1 MRSPD
6 SSPKGSARARLS
18 AAACCWWSRHE
29 PETLPRLLPPYP
41 RNRPVVHTLPST
53 AARPLAAGVRAH
65 PAVVESVADQ
75 RTGLVGVAS
84 ARNRTG
90 TIRHPPGSIQLGKR
104 AARGCAARDGAHG
117 AALLAARVE
126 TVGMPESDA
135 GGGSRFRAGL
145 PAD

>member
-1 MRSPD
+1 
-6 SSPKGSARARLS
+6 SPKGSARAKLS

-29 PETLPRLLPPYP
+29 PETLPRLLPPHP
-41 RNRPVVHTLPST
+41 RNRPVVHALPSA
-53 AARPLAAGVRAH
+53 AARPPAAGVRAH
-65 PAVVESVADQ
+65 PAVVESVAGQ

-90 TIRHPPGSIQLGKR
+90 TRHHPRGGIRAGNP
-104 AARGCAARDGAHG
+104 ADRGGAARDGAHG
-117 AALLAARVE
+117 AGLLAALVE
-126 TVGMPESDA
+126 TMGMAESDA